1 METLLPFLQM
11 RAQMMH
17 DTSSKLNLQNNES
30 RQRFTSTAS
39 SLPSSPTTP
48 LSPSSPFF
56 SWAAAGAGNNG
67 LEPTSPFLPHSN
79 SSQSMYL
86 SQLAAINLQLQQRRL
101 LQSSSESP
109 SAMLA
114 ADDKQLSPREKKPIF
129 TFDNINVCNDINVDT
144 IKNEPDSNED
154 QSEPMDL
161 SRCKPKFSDNCMGLN
176 LTKSS
181 PTNFDDFKIRLSRID
196 QVPEN
201 LSVSSLESSQVAAL
215 TLDSP
220 QVSFLVFF
228 TFYLVALLL
237 YD

>member
-17 DTSSKLNLQNNES
+17 DTSARLNLQNNES

-56 SWAAAGAGNNG
+56 SWATGNNG

-79 SSQSMYL
+79 SSQSLYL

-109 SAMLA
+109 SAIHA
-114 ADDKQLSPREKKPIF
+114 ADDKQMSPRDKKPVF
-129 TFDNINVCNDINVDT
+129 TFDNINVDNDDINVDS
-144 IKNEPDSNED
+144 IKSEPDCNVD

-161 SRCKPKFSDNCMGLN
+161 SRCKPKFSDNCVGLN
-176 LTKSS
+176 LTKS
-181 PTNFDDFKIRLSRID
+181 PQTNFVDYKIRLGSSD

-220 QVSFLVFF
+220 QVSILVF
-228 TFYLVALLL
+228 LLRPVAQLL
-237 YD
+237 YY